1 MPKET
6 VIQLRIDIPRSR
18 LTETLGVKLTNL
30 RKQPEK
36 SMQIESSYKQNP
48 PLRHIKKDPEVT
60 GLCDTLHQKNKKFQ
74 TKQAIL

>member
-1 MPKET
+1 MLKET
-6 VIQLRIDIPRSR
+6 AIQLRTDIPRSC

-36 SMQIESSYKQNP
+36 TMQVESSYKQDP

-60 GLCDTLHQKNKKFQ
+60 GLCDTLH
-74 TKQAIL
+74 